1 MMSLFSL
8 ICMARLIVM
17 EPKLIIVRSCR
28 QVFQWLLSAELGAE
42 RHYACNCK
50 KGWNQ
55 TPSAVDSKK
64 TM

>member
-1 MMSLFSL
+1 
-8 ICMARLIVM
+8 MARLIVM